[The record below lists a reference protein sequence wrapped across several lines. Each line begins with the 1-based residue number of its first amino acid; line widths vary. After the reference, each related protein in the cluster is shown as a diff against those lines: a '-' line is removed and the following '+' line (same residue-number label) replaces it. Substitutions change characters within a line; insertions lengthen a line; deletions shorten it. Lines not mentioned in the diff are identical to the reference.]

1 MVDERLKR
9 LGELAEK
16 MPESLRLAASRTG
29 TTPSGTVYSTQ
40 RELAE
45 RWPSL
50 QENLQA
56 LRDNAPATAGECPLG
71 AAAADSAADTRYV
84 DWIKALDPEAKTAGT
99 RWLEAIVRKTI
110 ELWRT

>member
-50 QENLQA
+50 QESLQS
-56 LRDNAPATAGECPLG
+56 LRTGTPATGDECPLG
-71 AAAADSAADTRYV
+71 EAAAGASADTLYV
-84 DWIKALDPEAKTAGT
+84 DWIKALDTEAKADGT

-110 ELWRT
+110 DLWKT